1 MIDILN
7 RWTGAVLYHS
17 EEAQT
22 IAEAVKKAREAR
34 ANLYAAN
41 LSRADLSGADLSR
54 ADLSGADLSRANLSG
69 ADLSGANLSG
79 AEGLLPNGLIPLQI
93 FGTKHAL
100 IVKEPGHITVGC
112 EHHPVAWW
120 EEHYAAVGRREDY
133 TATQR
138 NEYRNFIALAKDW
151 MKLNGVLEVSA
162 PDAEAPHA

>member
-34 ANLYAAN
+34 ANLYAA
-41 LSRADLSGADLSR
+41 
-54 ADLSGADLSRANLSG
+54 DLSRANLSG
-69 ADLSGANLSG
+69 ADLSGADLSRANLYAANLSRANLSG

-120 EEHYAAVGRREDY
+120 EEHYAAVGRRENY
-133 TATQR
+133 TAIQR